1 MDEEIEKEL
10 ERIRNLSFDE
20 MVAEGLII
28 PAENPDWQPTMKPI
42 EILFAI
48 ILFGGLISCKNN
60 IIKVPDSPYHI
71 SNDSFSLDTIAEGF
85 TIP

>member
-28 PAENPDWQPTMKPI
+28 PARNPQRIFTLPKGNFI
-42 EILFAI
+42 KGKQLSEILIEDRRSAR
-48 ILFGGLISCKNN
+48 
-60 IIKVPDSPYHI
+60 Y
-71 SNDSFSLDTIAEGF
+71 
-85 TIP
+85 